1 MASTVETRRSF
12 CRFCHAACAIDV
24 DVDTSTN
31 TVLAINGVKDDPMFE
46 GYTCIKGRHLP
57 QQHHHVDRLRAP
69 LRRTSDGTFEPTTSA
84 QAFDEI
90 ADRVA
95 AIIAQHG
102 PRAIATYCGTAAYQ
116 NAAVLPIAK
125 AFHQAIGSP
134 SFYTS
139 LTIDQPAKLV
149 APLRHGMWMAGGHS
163 FETSNVAMIIGC
175 NTLVSQYSWAG
186 GIPATNPLVNLRRAK
201 ANGLKLIVIDP
212 RKTEVAEYADVFL
225 QVNAGEDPTLLAAM
239 IRHILRAELFDSDFV
254 RDHVNGIDDLRAA
267 VEPFDVMYAAQ
278 RTGVPAA
285 LIVEATEVFAA
296 GPRGT
301 ASTGTGPNMAPHSSL
316 SEHLVL
322 SLNTLCGRYNR
333 EGEMMANPGGAFAPP
348 TTVRAQ
354 VISPRPSAL
363 TKGAPARVRDL
374 HVLRD
379 DAPTA
384 ALNDEILEPGEGQI
398 RALFTIG
405 GNPVVAW
412 PDQRKTVEAL
422 RLLDLHVAV
431 DVQLSASA
439 QLAHFVMASQ
449 LCLERPDVPT
459 TVDRWFDKTY
469 SHYTPAIIEPDGDV
483 IGEWELYREIARR
496 MGLTL
501 RLPGGDIAPDDDV
514 TADDVLDL
522 IYVNTKV
529 SLTDARAHHGGRLHP
544 ELSAV
549 VAAASPDADGRFE
562 LTPDGIADELAEV
575 RAEITSGE
583 VIDGFDPLV
592 HTFRLT
598 SRRLKSVFNSSGRE
612 IEDLR
617 SRESTNFA
625 HLHPDD
631 IAALGLAD
639 GAIVRIAS
647 PRSAIRGIVKAE
659 RNIKRGSISMAHA
672 WGGVPDDNL
681 DLATHGSTTAMLI
694 DNASGYD
701 KFSGIPVMSAI
712 PVSVTAE

>member
-1 MASTVETRRSF
+1 MAVETKRSF

-24 DVDTSTN
+24 DVDTDSD
-31 TVLAINGVKDDPMFE
+31 TVLAIHGVKDDPMFE
-46 GYTCIKGRHLP
+46 GYTCVKGRHLP
-57 QQHHHVDRLRAP
+57 QQHHHLDRLRTPFRKGANG
-69 LRRTSDGTFEPTTSA
+69 SFSA
-84 QAFDEI
+84 LSSAAALDEI
-90 ADRVA
+90 AEKVA
-95 AIIAQHG
+95 ATIETYG
-102 PRAIATYCGTAAYQ
+102 PRAVATYCGTAAYQ
-116 NAAVLPIAK
+116 NATVLPIAK

-163 FETSNVAMIIGC
+163 FETSDVSMVIGC
-175 NTLVSQYSWAG
+175 NTLVSQYSWPG

-212 RKTEVAEYADVFL
+212 RRTEVAEYADMHV
-225 QVNAGEDPTLLAAM
+225 QVRAGEDPTLLAAM
-239 IRHILRAELFDSDFV
+239 IRHIIRAELYDREFV
-254 RDHVNGIDDLRAA
+254 VEYVNGLDDLRAA
-267 VEPFDVMYAAQ
+267 VDKFDVLYAAG
-278 RTGVPAA
+278 RTAVSAA
-285 LIVEATEVFAA
+285 QIVAAAELFAA

-316 SEHLVL
+316 TEHLVI

-333 EGEMMANPGGAFAPP
+333 EGEVMANPGGAFAPLAP
-348 TTVRAQ
+348 VRAQ
-354 VISPRPSAL
+354 VIPPRPSAL
-363 TKGAPARVRDL
+363 TKGAPARMRGL
-374 HVLRD
+374 HVLRE

-384 ALNDEILEPGEGQI
+384 VLNDEILVPGEGQI

-422 RLLDLHVAV
+422 QTLDLHVVV
-431 DVQLSASA
+431 DVQMSASA
-439 QLAHFVMASQ
+439 KLAHYVIASE

-469 SHYTPAIIEPDGDV
+469 SHYTPAIIEPQGDV
-483 IGEWELYREIARR
+483 IGEWEVYREVARR
-496 MGLTL
+496 LGLTL
-501 RLPGGDIAPDDDV
+501 RLPGGDIAPDDEV

-529 SLTDARAHHGGRLHP
+529 PLADARAHVGGRLHP
-544 ELSAV
+544 EFSAV
-549 VAAASPDADGRFE
+549 VAAADATDAGRFE
-562 LTPDGIADELAEV
+562 LTPDGIADELAQV
-575 RAEITSGE
+575 RVETSSGE
-583 VIDGFDPLV
+583 VIDGFDPAV

-625 HLHPDD
+625 HIHPEDL
-631 IAALGLAD
+631 AELGIAD
-639 GAIVRIAS
+639 GAIVRISS
-647 PRSAIRGIVKAE
+647 PRSAIRGIAKSE
-659 RNIKRGSISMAHA
+659 RNLKRGSISMAHA
-672 WGGVPDDNL
+672 WGGVPDDDL
-681 DLATHGSTTAMLI
+681 DLAIDGSTTAMLI

-712 PVSVTAE
+712 PVSLSAE